1 MKTFLEGLSTE
12 VLSEND
18 YWAEAPT
25 LSRSDIDIDIMPT
38 WNTGGAIAT
47 RLLGEVT
54 NDYAIEGR
62 WSGL

>member
-25 LSRSDIDIDIMPT
+25 LSRSDIDIMPT